1 MGKLVTFLVMIMAFR
16 ILPGQINRC
25 FQVANFS
32 LYFFVEHFFA
42 VVWWRHNKYLVFRI
56 LPGRAWAV
64 FQSWKLFMLIFRL
77 ALFFCGVMTSHQI
90 LVFKILPGPNRSIVR
105 ALFSKRTVCFIA
117 RLIKGLSSQYF
128 EDICVLLIGGVC
140 GKCPLNTTRTVLS
153 CGQIAIR
160 GQCVLYH
167 DW

>member
-1 MGKLVTFLVMIMAFR
+1 
-16 ILPGQINRC
+16 
-25 FQVANFS
+25 
-32 LYFFVEHFFA
+32 
-42 VVWWRHNKYLVFRI
+42 
-56 LPGRAWAV
+56 
-64 FQSWKLFMLIFRL
+64 
-77 ALFFCGVMTSHQI
+77 MTSHQI

-153 CGQIAIR
+153 CGSNCNKRTVCFIAGLIKRLSSQYFEDICVLLIGGVCRKCPLNTAQTVLSCGPYSVR
-160 GQCVLYH
+160 GQRVIWH
-167 DW
+167 D